1 MGWLKIVTKL
11 LRAFTWWIN
20 LA

>member
-11 LRAFTWWIN
+11 LRAFTWWN
-20 LA
+20 